1 METGPRFIVS
11 LKRLEEQRT
20 ESVTIE
26 FQGQHAN
33 QSAAATPDS
42 PCDEASSMKRE
53 MLLAG
58 F

>member
-1 METGPRFIVS
+1 MEKGPWFIVS

-33 QSAAATPDS
+33 QSTATTPDS
-42 PCDEASSMKRE
+42 PCDEASSMKWE
-53 MLLAG
+53 MLLAE